1 MGTKGKI
8 MPIKKVSLK
17 QWKEMGLPI
26 NRSYILLT
34 TKGEDHGRKA
44 KFPRGKRTRSINR
57 EI

>member
-1 MGTKGKI
+1 

-44 KFPRGKRTRSINR
+44 KSPRGKRARSINR

>member
-1 MGTKGKI
+1 

-34 TKGEDHGRKA
+34 TKGEDHGRKT
-44 KFPRGKRTRSINR
+44 KPPRGKRTRSINR

>member
-34 TKGEDHGRKA
+34 TKGEDHGRKT
-44 KFPRGKRTRSINR
+44 KHPGGKRARSINR

>member
-8 MPIKKVSLK
+8 MPIKKVTLK

-26 NRSYILLT
+26 NRSYILFT
-34 TKGEDHGRKA
+34 TKGEDHGRKT
-44 KFPRGKRTRSINR
+44 KSPRGKRTRSINR

>member
-1 MGTKGKI
+1 